1 MLVFLYNCHAHLS
14 HILVNRPAR
23 LTLFMSAE
31 VIRRDQ
37 FSLSCF
43 EWLINITCR
52 QDGQQKTPTCPTDR
66 MDLNKEKVR
75 Q

>member
-1 MLVFLYNCHAHLS
+1 MRVFLYNCHAHLS

-31 VIRRDQ
+31 VEGIN
-37 FSLSCF
+37 SLCHVLNGLF
-43 EWLINITCR
+43 NITCR

-66 MDLNKEKVR
+66 MDLDKEKVR